1 MPQINKVFSLDI
13 TPEKF
18 VNACDESELHEVIL
32 LAEKVLQAKKNL
44 IKSMATVKNILQR
57 QSQEPLQCTC
67 STAAAM
73 KYCPKDCDEK

>member
-1 MPQINKVFSLDI
+1 MPQINKVFNLDI

-32 LAEKVLQAKKNL
+32 IAEKALQAKKNL
-44 IKSMATVKNILQR
+44 IKSMERELQ
-57 QSQEPLQCTC
+57 QPLQCTC